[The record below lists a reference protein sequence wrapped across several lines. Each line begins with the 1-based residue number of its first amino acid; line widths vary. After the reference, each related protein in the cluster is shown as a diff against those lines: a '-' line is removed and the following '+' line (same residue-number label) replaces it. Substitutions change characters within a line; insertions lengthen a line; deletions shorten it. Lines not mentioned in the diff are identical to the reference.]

1 MYEYLISHDCAEI
14 LANLPETSRRQ
25 HHEISFQN
33 FNFSAPPVPC
43 ADGYVYDGG
52 VFAHSLTSDFDAA
65 PCGGDEGLFTKV
77 QLPETLFWLGMM
89 LGNTVFGWTAD
100 LGRHSMLS

>member
-1 MYEYLISHDCAEI
+1 M
-14 LANLPETSRRQ
+14 
-25 HHEISFQN
+25 
-33 FNFSAPPVPC
+33 PC
-43 ADGYVYDGG
+43 SDGYVYDDS

-65 PCGGDEGLFTKV
+65 PCADEEGLFTKV

-100 LGRHSMLS
+100 LGRYSVMSRDIIALLLLEFALLWHSWNFLES

>member
-1 MYEYLISHDCAEI
+1 MS
-14 LANLPETSRRQ
+14 
-25 HHEISFQN
+25 
-33 FNFSAPPVPC
+33 C
-43 ADGYVYDGG
+43 ADGYVYDES

-65 PCGGDEGLFTKV
+65 PCGDENGLFTKV

-100 LGRHSMLS
+100 LGHYSVLLSCF

>member
-1 MYEYLISHDCAEI
+1 M
-14 LANLPETSRRQ
+14 
-25 HHEISFQN
+25 
-33 FNFSAPPVPC
+33 
-43 ADGYVYDGG
+43 
-52 VFAHSLTSDFDAA
+52 FAHSLTSDFDAA

-100 LGRHSMLS
+100 LGRHSVLS